1 MTHSKALW
9 IDLLKELAAFC
20 VLVVSIVV
28 LWRDNLGLLLVLLAE
43 SVLALLLWHERQ
55 DLCTFLGIAVVGSLA
70 EAVFVH
76 YGVWRYAN
84 PTLLGMP
91 VWFPLSFGTAG
102 LIGQRLSRTITEMWD
117 TAGRFGASER

>member
-84 PTLLGMP
+84 PTLFGVP